1 MAGVNKVIILGNLG
15 NDPDTRYT
23 ASGEAVTNLSIATS
37 MTWKDKTTGEA
48 KENTEW
54 HRVVCYRRTAEIAR
68 DYLAK
73 GRKVYVEGRLQTR
86 KWQDRDG
93 NDRWTTE
100 IVCENLQLV
109 ERPQANAS
117 APPPAAK
124 PASAPRSKPAPN
136 GPPAET
142 PPDFND
148 NIPF

>member
-73 GRKVYVEGRLQTR
+73 GRKVYIEGRLQTR
-86 KWQDRDG
+86 NWQD
-93 NDRWTTE
+93 NNCHDRWTTE

-109 ERPQANAS
+109 ERPQAPAS
-117 APPPAAK
+117 AAPPAAAK
-124 PASAPRSKPAPN
+124 AAPRSKPAPSA
-136 GPPAET
+136 PPAAT
-142 PPDFND
+142 PPDFD
-148 NIPF
+148 DDIPF